1 MHAFDKKRR
10 RRTVAERAANN
21 KEADGPFYDTWT
33 HFRAGIHVR
42 ASARSISLR
51 AFYLIPPLI
60 YAFIIE
66 CCAATLIIFIGRGI
80 FTIII
85 VSSPIGG
92 GGDFFPSTAKEREKS
107 ARPVIV
113 LCNKL
118 SSRLGSSAAAAAAA
132 TAAAV
137 VVVVAARGCAPR
149 ERSHA
154 GTEGGRVGAIWTVG
168 SRAAARTCERQSR
181 CCCCRCRC

>member
-132 TAAAV
+132 TAAV
-137 VVVVAARGCAPR
+137 VVVARGCAPR